1 MRLTDHIIGVL
12 LVLTLSRESELVLR
26 LSIWNLVNA
35 EPLVCGPEEAW
46 KVALNVFNVVELGGQ
61 WVLFVDD
68 NDLPVGFLLVEKGH
82 DTEDLDALDLAW
94 GTDEL
99 TNFANIEW
107 VVVTLSLGLR
117 VDVLGVFP
125 CLEMKVSI

>member
-1 MRLTDHIIGVL
+1 M
-12 LVLTLSRESELVLR
+12 
-26 LSIWNLVNA
+26 
-35 EPLVCGPEEAW
+35 
-46 KVALNVFNVVELGGQ
+46 ALNIFNVVELGGQ
-61 WVLFVDD
+61 WVLFVND

-82 DTEDLDALDLAW
+82 DTENFDALDLAW

-99 TNFANIEW
+99 TNLANVEW

-125 CLEMKVSI
+125 CLEMEVNIYIFIEHRCLPTWGKAP